1 MTVVFNLEL
10 QISIS
15 LVAGFVQID
24 TDPAGA
30 GMADHGP
37 FGPSFAAEEV
47 ADVIEALLDVYRRER
62 SAGEAFVDTMRRLGT
77 APLRAATDAVR
88 QATAQHPAEKAE
100 A

>member
-1 MTVVFNLEL
+1 MCSSDLDKDGKEWY
-10 QISIS
+10 QISVGGSDGRIAS
-15 LVAGFVQID
+15 
-24 TDPAGA
+24 GA
-30 GMADHGP
+30 ATPGKVI
-37 FGPSFAAEEV
+37 GPSFAAEEV

-88 QATAQHPAEKAE
+88 QATAQHTAEKAE